1 MGKFL
6 FLSFTD
12 VVETGVGIADL
23 IETLEEVFRASK
35 RGEVVSSKKISTRLA
50 DREDAFLN
58 SMPAYLQYKGVA
70 GIKWV
75 AGFPEAVRLGQP
87 YITGSV
93 ILNDCNTGQPS
104 AFMDATWIT
113 RERTAAIS
121 VLGVKYL
128 KKAECPNLSIIG
140 CGELGRAHVFSSL
153 SFFPEIKT
161 VYCYDIFPAS
171 AEKLAAD
178 VTEAGG
184 VEAIVCPDHREAMR
198 MGDIIYTCTTPKE
211 PFLSY
216 NDVKEGATAVSI
228 EGKQVWLSEDYAR
241 FDKLCVDE
249 WDGIK
254 EGAHMKNLVSGG
266 FVSDRQISAGLEEIV
281 NGKAVRS
288 DDKERILMA
297 TRGMGAEDVAI
308 AHLIYEKAR
317 KLGLGAELTLF

>member
-6 FLSFTD
+6 FLSFDD
-12 VVETGVGIADL
+12 VVKTGVGIADL
-23 IETLEEVFRASK
+23 IETLEQVFRASK
-35 RGEVVSSKKISTRLA
+35 RGEVVSSKKVSTRLA

-128 KKAECPNLSIIG
+128 KKAKCPNMGIIG

-153 SFFPEIKT
+153 GFFPEIKT
-161 VYCYDIFPAS
+161 VYCYDLFPKT

-178 VTEAGG
+178 VREIKG
-184 VEAIVCPDHREAMR
+184 VEAIVCPDYKEALS

-211 PFLSY
+211 PFLSF

-241 FDKLCVDE
+241 FDRLCVDE
-249 WDGIK
+249 WHGIK
-254 EGAHMKNLVSGG
+254 EGAHVKNLVSGG
-266 FVSDRQISAGLEEIV
+266 FISDDQISAGLEELV
-281 NGKAVRS
+281 NGQTVRS
-288 DDKERILMA
+288 GDKEKVLMV

-308 AHLIYEKAR
+308 AHLIYERAR
-317 KLGLGAELTLF
+317 ALGLGMDLTLF